1 MDNILA
7 GQSTLISYRTGG
19 HLMSLNEPLGVGRGW
34 GWGGN
39 GDNCTLQQLKKC
51 ENKKQ
56 TKNDTALTQYSD
68 LEGIK

>member
-34 GWGGN
+34 GWGEMETTVLYN
-39 GDNCTLQQLKKC
+39 NLKNVKIKNKQKMIQLLRSI
-51 ENKKQ
+51 
-56 TKNDTALTQYSD
+56 LT
-68 LEGIK
+68 